1 MEGYAPVVVSQD
13 FETKY
18 EAIKWA
24 WLVLKH
30 RNETLNLNADL
41 SSVEHVS
48 ISSNIEDDDWYFEAH
63 DDVDDLA
70 FIKMLAAENPQ
81 VPALED

>member
-1 MEGYAPVVVSQD
+1 MAGYAPVVVSQD

-30 RNETLNLNADL
+30 QNTYSDL
-41 SSVEHVS
+41 GNVEHVS
-48 ISSNIEDDDWYFEAH
+48 ISSNIENDDWYLEVH
-63 DDVDDLA
+63 EDDDELTL
-70 FIKMLAAENPQ
+70 IKMLAAENPQ
-81 VPALED
+81 MSALED